1 MKYGYYNGSYW
12 YDEIQEQRMF
22 INIWHYVAISAS
34 MFMRIKQ
41 RIENCKMI
49 LLYFQSFFCTFIY
62 NILLRIIQTSYIFDD
77 FFLTE
82 NKQAYASVNLTFRK
96 LLYLYYREN
105 DLNNRYSTRNVDKYF
120 SLSENSRIIL
130 LKGN

>member
-1 MKYGYYNGSYW
+1 M
-12 YDEIQEQRMF
+12 
-22 INIWHYVAISAS
+22 
-34 MFMRIKQ
+34 
-41 RIENCKMI
+41 
-49 LLYFQSFFCTFIY
+49 T
-62 NILLRIIQTSYIFDD
+62 

-82 NKQAYASVNLTFRK
+82 NKQAYAFVNLTFRK
-96 LLYLYYREN
+96 LLYLYYPEN

>member
-1 MKYGYYNGSYW
+1 MGIIMVVTGTMKFKNSVCSSISGIMLLFRQVCSCVSSRELRTVKWSYC
-12 YDEIQEQRMF
+12 
-22 INIWHYVAISAS
+22 IS
-34 MFMRIKQ
+34 
-41 RIENCKMI
+41 N
-49 LLYFQSFFCTFIY
+49 LFFCTFIY
-62 NILLRIIQTSYIFDD
+62 NTLLRIIQTSYIFWWL
-77 FFLTE
+77 FLTE